1 MYNDLNKLNLKQI
14 PYLMKYVLLKDR
26 EGIIRLDKKIEE
38 QIQYFIGNNSVNEL
52 YNYLN
57 ETDTHGTNLVIYL
70 SCYLSPN
77 SVNKFSKLML
87 STVLKYDI
95 DINCKDNEGNTILH
109 ILIDQARRP
118 LNNTSNKINYEK
130 DIITILLKNN
140 YNILQKDSYYKKTP
154 LELAKYH
161 KLEYL
166 QFFNIDKYERM
177 DHIIEILE
185 TEQQKILSNNLQK
198 LVISKLPLCED
209 LMLKVIKCI

>member
-1 MYNDLNKLNLKQI
+1 MYNDFNKLNLKQI

-38 QIQYFIGNNSVNEL
+38 QIQYFIGKNDINEL
-52 YNYLN
+52 YKYLN
-57 ETDTHGTNLVIYL
+57 DTDPYGTNLVIYL

-87 STVLKYDI
+87 SKLLKYDI
-95 DINCKDNEGNTILH
+95 DINCKNNDGNSILH
-109 ILIDQARRP
+109 ILIDEARRP
-118 LNNTSNKINYEK
+118 LNNTNNKINYEK
-130 DIITILLKNN
+130 DIIPILLKNN
-140 YNILQKDSYYKKTP
+140 YNIFQKDSYYKKTP

-161 KLEYL
+161 KSEYL
-166 QFFNIDKYERM
+166 QFFHIEKYERM

-185 TEQQKILSNNLQK
+185 KEEKKILNNNIKK
-198 LVISKLPLCED
+198 LLISKLPLCED